1 MYLNVKDCR
10 ESVEGEVKMKQ
21 HKRTIFSVII
31 ILLLLI
37 ISCRKPTAPSVP
49 SPEIIWTTTLGG
61 ADDDWGFSVHESS
74 DGKYIIAGYTASFG
88 AGYYDVYLIK
98 THADGETLWTRVY
111 GGGEDD
117 RGFSIQETSD
127 GGFIIAGITRTFG
140 AGSYD
145 FYLIKTDE
153 NGNALWEKT
162 FGGTDDDW
170 GFSVIESSDGGYI
183 IVGSTE
189 SYGEGERDVYVIK
202 TDVNGDTLWTKTY
215 GGEKDDVGVS
225 IQKTS
230 DSGYI
235 IAGRTTSFGSGYYDV
250 YLIKINDDGDIQWAK
265 TYGGTEY
272 DGGVSVQQTSDGGY
286 IIGGDTESYG
296 EGERDVYLIKIDET
310 GSVLW
315 TKTYGGTE
323 DDGCLS
329 VQETSDGG
337 YIVTGFTTLSN
348 IPTWNS
354 DVYLIK
360 TDANGSALWTETY
373 GGTKFDIGYSVQ
385 ETSDGG
391 YIIAGATCSEDSNN
405 DVYLIK
411 IKE

>member
-1 MYLNVKDCR
+1 
-10 ESVEGEVKMKQ
+10 
-21 HKRTIFSVII
+21 
-31 ILLLLI
+31 
-37 ISCRKPTAPSVP
+37 
-49 SPEIIWTTTLGG
+49 
-61 ADDDWGFSVHESS
+61 DWGFSVQESS
-74 DGKYIIAGYTASFG
+74 NGKYIIAGYTASFG

-127 GGFIIAGITRTFG
+127 GGYIIAGITRTFG

-162 FGGTDDDW
+162 FGGADDDW

-250 YLIKINDDGDIQWAK
+250 YLIKINDDGDTQWAK

-272 DGGVSVQQTSDGGY
+272 DGGISIQQTSDGGY

-296 EGERDVYLIKIDET
+296 EGEKDIYLIKIDET

-348 IPTWNS
+348 IHTWNS

-360 TDANGSALWTETY
+360 TDANGSALWTKTY
-373 GGTKFDIGYSVQ
+373 GGAKFDIGYSVQ

-391 YIIAGATCSEDSNN
+391 YIIAGATCSEGSNN

>member
-1 MYLNVKDCR
+1 
-10 ESVEGEVKMKQ
+10 MKRY
-21 HKRTIFSVII
+21 KKLIFTRMII
-31 ILLLLI
+31 FLLLI

-61 ADDDWGFSVHESS
+61 TDNDWGFSVQESS

-111 GGGEDD
+111 GGVDDD

-127 GGFIIAGITRTFG
+127 GGYIIAGITHSFG

-162 FGGTDDDW
+162 FGGTDNDW
-170 GFSVIESSDGGYI
+170 GFSVSETSDGGYI
-183 IVGSTE
+183 IVGNTE
-189 SYGEGERDVYVIK
+189 SYGEGESDVYVIK

-235 IAGRTTSFGSGYYDV
+235 IAGRTSSFGSGYYDV
-250 YLIKINDDGDIQWAK
+250 YLIKINDDGDTQWAK
-265 TYGGTEY
+265 TYGGTED

-286 IIGGDTESYG
+286 IIGGNTKSYG
-296 EGERDVYLIKIDET
+296 EGESDVYLIKIDET

-315 TKTYGGTE
+315 TITYGGTE

-329 VQETSDGG
+329 IQETSDGG

-360 TDANGSALWTETY
+360 TDANGNALWVETY

-391 YIIAGATCSEDSNN
+391 YIIAGATYSEGSSN